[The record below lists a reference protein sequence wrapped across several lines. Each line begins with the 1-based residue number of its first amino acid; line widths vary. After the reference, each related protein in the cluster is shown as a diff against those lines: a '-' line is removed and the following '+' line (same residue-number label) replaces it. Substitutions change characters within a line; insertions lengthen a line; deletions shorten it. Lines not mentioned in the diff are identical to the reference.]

1 MRRYAVTMLSTDL
14 VLVSGKGGTGK
25 SAVTAAIA
33 IERARRGQTVLA
45 IDLGSGLGLGEH
57 LGTPSLRYE
66 PTRVHPGLWAM
77 TMVRAAALD
86 EYLKTQLHVPSGAPT
101 KTITAALNVL
111 VDTAPGVREIIS
123 IGKPVFE
130 VWRDRWD
137 AVIVDTPSLG
147 QFQSYLRA
155 PTTIADLVPT
165 GNVKRQ
171 ASSIS
176 DVLTDPESTKVVL
189 VTNPDELPV
198 NETAEAMG
206 IMRTESLCPPPVVV
220 MNRLVDRATFTTDDL
235 TALPESPLR
244 SAAQHQLAIERIQ
257 YEALDNIDVDAAL
270 PYLRGVLTPG
280 EIAFQLADALEAL

>member
-1 MRRYAVTMLSTDL
+1 MLSTDL

-33 IERARRGQTVLA
+33 IERARRGQTVLT

-57 LGTPSLRYE
+57 LGSPTLGYE
-66 PTRVHPGLWAM
+66 PTRVQPGLWAM

-101 KTITAALNVL
+101 RAITSALNVL

-130 VWRDRWD
+130 VWREKWD

-155 PTTIADLVPT
+155 PATIAALVPT

-171 ASSIS
+171 AASIS
-176 DVLTDPESTKVVL
+176 AVLTDSETTKVVL
-189 VTNPDELPV
+189 VTNPAELPV
-198 NETAEAMG
+198 NETNEAIDVMANEG
-206 IMRTESLCPPPVVV
+206 LCPQPVVV
-220 MNRLVDRATFTTDDL
+220 MNRLVDRAPFTADAL
-235 TALPESPLR
+235 TAVPDGPLR
-244 SAAQHQLAIERIQ
+244 SAAVHQLAVEAVQ
-257 YEALDNIDVDAAL
+257 YEALEGIESVTTL

-280 EIAFQLADALEAL
+280 EVAFQLADALEAT